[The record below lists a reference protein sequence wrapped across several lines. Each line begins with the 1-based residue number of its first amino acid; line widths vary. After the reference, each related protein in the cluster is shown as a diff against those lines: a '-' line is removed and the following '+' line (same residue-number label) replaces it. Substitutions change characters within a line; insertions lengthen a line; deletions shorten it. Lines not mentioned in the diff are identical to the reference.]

1 MGEYSVSE
9 AVKIT
14 INLLGTMRI
23 PASELKTNGQIIM
36 TAIDNL
42 QMIHG
47 ALVKAEKEAKEKE
60 EAEAEKET
68 DLDVAEEKE

>member
-47 ALVKAEKEAKEKE
+47 ALVKAEKEAKEK
-60 EAEAEKET
+60 AEAEKET